1 MYNDYAIIYTIV
13 LTEKEVIMNKI
24 LFKDLE
30 QYFNQEIEIQ
40 GFVDKIRDLQYV
52 QFVILRDSSA
62 KIQMT
67 VEKNEDNKELN
78 EIISSLTKESTV
90 LAKGVVYQQ
99 EKVKLRGMEFI
110 PQYLEITSKS
120 EEELPIDILDYNN
133 KSNQELRLDNRFL
146 DLRVQKNYLIFK
158 GQTLAEMSMREY
170 WIANNFIEI
179 HSPKILGTASESGA
193 EVFSLDY
200 FGKKVYL
207 AQSPQFYKQMAMAA
221 GFNNV
226 FEIGPVFRAE
236 NSHTAYHATEFT
248 SVDIEMSWIKSHHDV
263 MDAEEAKIKQVMKRL
278 YQDMNEEYKEV
289 FGKDIQVPN
298 YDFPRIPF
306 FEAKKI
312 IQENYK
318 YIGEKEFDFDR
329 REEEL
334 ICIYAKK
341 KLGAEFVFITEYPFA
356 ARPFYHMLDEETKLT
371 KSFDLLYKGIE
382 ITTGAQRE
390 HRIDVLKAQAIEKGM
405 SLEPIDFYLNFF
417 RYGMPP
423 HGGYGFGLTR
433 FLMRLFEVDS
443 IRDVTFLYRGPN
455 RVNP

>member
-1 MYNDYAIIYTIV
+1 MA
-13 LTEKEVIMNKI
+13 KI

-30 QYFNQEIEIQ
+30 KYFDQEIEIQ

-52 QFVILRDSSA
+52 QFVVLRDSSA
-62 KIQMT
+62 KVQMT
-67 VEKNEDNKELN
+67 LEKNDENKELN
-78 EIISSLTKESTV
+78 DIISKLTKESTI
-90 LAKGVVYQQ
+90 LTKGTVFKQ

-110 PQYLEITSKS
+110 PTNIEVTSRS

-133 KSNQELRLDNRFL
+133 KSKQDLRLDNRFL
-146 DLRVQKNYLIFK
+146 DLRLDKNYLIFK
-158 GQTLAEMSMREY
+158 GQTLAENAMREY
-170 WIANNFIEI
+170 WINNDFIEI
-179 HSPKILGTASESGA
+179 HSPKILGTASETGA
-193 EVFSLDY
+193 EVFELDY

-248 SVDIEMSWIKSHHDV
+248 SVDCEISWIKSHHEV
-263 MDAEEAKIKQVMKRL
+263 MDLEEAKLVHVMKSL
-278 YQDMNEEYKEV
+278 KEKLNV
-289 FGKDIQVPN
+289 DFKEIFKKEIQIPSEK
-298 YDFPRIPF
+298 FPRIPF
-306 FEAKKI
+306 LEAKQI
-312 IQENYK
+312 IQEKYK
-318 YIGEKEFDFDR
+318 YFGEKPYDFDR
-329 REEEL
+329 KEEEL
-334 ICIYAKK
+334 ICMYAKK
-341 KLGAEFVFITEYPFA
+341 NLNSDFVFIIDYPFQ
-356 ARPFYHMLDEETKLT
+356 ARPFYHMLDENTKLT

-390 HRIDVLKAQAIEKGM
+390 HRIDVLKAQALEKEM
-405 SLEPIDFYLNFF
+405 SLESLDFYLNFF

-455 RVNP
+455 RVMP

>member
-1 MYNDYAIIYTIV
+1 MG
-13 LTEKEVIMNKI
+13 KIM
-24 LFKDLE
+24 FKDLE
-30 QYFNQEIEIQ
+30 KYYNQEIEIQ

-52 QFVILRDSSA
+52 QFVVLRDSSN
-62 KIQMT
+62 KVQMT
-67 VEKNEDNKELN
+67 VEKNEENKELN

-90 LAKGVVYQQ
+90 LAKGTIYKQ

-110 PQYLEITSKS
+110 PNKIEITSKS
-120 EEELPIDILDYNN
+120 EEELPIDILDYTN
-133 KSNQELRLDNRFL
+133 KSKQDLRLDNRFL
-146 DLRVQKNYLIFK
+146 DLRLDKNYLIFK
-158 GQTLAEMSMREY
+158 GQTLAEMAMREY
-170 WIANNFIEI
+170 WIRNNFLEI

-193 EVFSLDY
+193 EVFSMDY
-200 FGKKVYL
+200 FGRKVFL

-248 SVDIEMSWIKSHHDV
+248 SVDIEMSWIKSYHEV
-263 MDAEEAKIKQVMKRL
+263 MDAEEAKLKEVMKRL
-278 YQDMNEEYKEV
+278 HNDLNEEYHAMFK
-289 FGKDIQVPN
+289 KDIEIPN

-306 FEAKKI
+306 YEAKKI

-318 YIGEKEFDFDR
+318 YIGEKEHDFDR
-329 REEEL
+329 KEEEL
-334 ICIYAKK
+334 IGLYAKK
-341 KLGAEFVFITEYPFA
+341 KLNSDFVFIIDYPFA
-356 ARPFYHMLDEETKLT
+356 ARPFYHMLNPNTKLT
-371 KSFDLLYKGIE
+371 YSFDLLYKGIE

-390 HRIDVLKAQAIEKGM
+390 HRIEVLKKQAIEKDM

-433 FLMRLFEVDS
+433 FLMRFFEVES

>member
-1 MYNDYAIIYTIV
+1 
-13 LTEKEVIMNKI
+13 MNKI
-24 LFKDLE
+24 LFKDLAD
-30 QYFNQEIEIQ
+30 YFNQEIEIQ

-52 QFVILRDSSA
+52 QFVVLRDSSA
-62 KIQMT
+62 KVQVT
-67 VEKNEDNKELN
+67 VEKNEKNKEIN
-78 EIISSLTKESTV
+78 DVISSLTKESTV
-90 LAKGVVYQQ
+90 LVKGTVHEQ

-110 PQYLEITSKS
+110 PTYFEITSKS

-133 KSNQELRLDNRFL
+133 KSKQDLRLDNRFL
-146 DLRVQKNYLIFK
+146 DLRLDKNYLIFK
-158 GQTLAEMSMREY
+158 GQTIAEMAMREY
-170 WIANNFIEI
+170 WVNNNFIEI

-248 SVDIEMSWIKSHHDV
+248 SVDVEMSWIKSYHEV
-263 MDAEEAKIKQVMKRL
+263 MDAEEQKLKEVMKRL
-278 YQDMNEEYKEV
+278 HKDLNEEYKALYN
-289 FGKDIQVPN
+289 KDIEIPE
-298 YDFPRIPF
+298 YDFPRISF

-329 REEEL
+329 KEEEL
-334 ICIYAKK
+334 IGLFAKK
-341 KLGAEFVFITEYPFA
+341 KLKADFVFIIDYPFQ
-356 ARPFYHMLDEETKLT
+356 ARPFYHMLDSETKLT

-390 HRIDVLKAQAIEKGM
+390 HRIDILKAQALEKEM
-405 SLEPIDFYLNFF
+405 NLESIDFYLNFF

-433 FLMRLFEVDS
+433 FLMRLFNVES

>member
-1 MYNDYAIIYTIV
+1 MG
-13 LTEKEVIMNKI
+13 KIM
-24 LFKDLE
+24 FKDLE
-30 QYFNQEIEIQ
+30 KYYNQEIEIQ

-52 QFVILRDSSA
+52 QFVVLRDSSN
-62 KIQMT
+62 KVQMT
-67 VEKNEDNKELN
+67 VEKNEENKELN

-90 LAKGVVYQQ
+90 LAKGTIYQQ
-99 EKVKLRGMEFI
+99 EKVKLRGMEFVPKKI
-110 PQYLEITSKS
+110 EITSKS
-120 EEELPIDILDYNN
+120 EEELPIDILDYTN
-133 KSNQELRLDNRFL
+133 KSKQDLRLDNRFL
-146 DLRVQKNYLIFK
+146 DLRLDKNYLIFK
-158 GQTLAEMSMREY
+158 GQTLAEMAMREY
-170 WIANNFIEI
+170 WIRNNFIEI

-193 EVFSLDY
+193 EVFSMDY
-200 FGKKVYL
+200 FGRKVFL

-248 SVDIEMSWIKSHHDV
+248 SVDIEMSWIKSYHEV
-263 MDAEEAKIKQVMKRL
+263 MDAEEAKLKEVMKRL
-278 YQDMNEEYKEV
+278 HNDLNEEYHAMFK
-289 FGKDIQVPN
+289 KDIEIPN

-306 FEAKKI
+306 YEAKKI

-318 YIGEKEFDFDR
+318 YIGEKEHDFDR
-329 REEEL
+329 KEEEL
-334 ICIYAKK
+334 IGLYAKK
-341 KLGAEFVFITEYPFA
+341 KLNSDFVFIIDYPFA
-356 ARPFYHMLDEETKLT
+356 ARPFYHMLDPNTKLT
-371 KSFDLLYKGIE
+371 YSFDLLYKGIE

-390 HRIDVLKAQAIEKGM
+390 HRIEVLKKQAIEKDM

-433 FLMRLFEVDS
+433 FLMRFFEVES

>member
-1 MYNDYAIIYTIV
+1 MS
-13 LTEKEVIMNKI
+13 KIM
-24 LFKDLE
+24 FKDLD

-62 KIQMT
+62 KVQMT
-67 VEKNEDNKELN
+67 IEKNEENKILN
-78 EIISSLTKESTV
+78 EIVSSLTKESTV
-90 LAKGVVYQQ
+90 LAKGTIFQQ

-110 PQYLEITSKS
+110 PNEILITSKS

-133 KSNQELRLDNRFL
+133 KSKQDLRLDNRFL
-146 DLRVQKNYLIFK
+146 DLRVDKNFLIFK
-158 GQTLAEMSMREY
+158 GQTLAEMAMRDY
-170 WIANNFIEI
+170 WINHDFIEI
-179 HSPKILGTASESGA
+179 HSPKILGTASETGA
-193 EVFSLDY
+193 EVFELEY

-248 SVDIEMSWIKSHHDV
+248 SVDCEISWIKDHHEV
-263 MDAEEAKIKQVMKRL
+263 MDLEEEKLLEVMKRL
-278 YQDMNEEYKEV
+278 KDDIGEEFKTIFKKE
-289 FGKDIQVPN
+289 IQIPTKA
-298 YDFPRIPF
+298 FPRIPF
-306 FEAKKI
+306 LEAKQI
-312 IQENYK
+312 IQNQYK
-318 YIGEKEFDFDR
+318 YFGEKSYDFDR

-334 ICIYAKK
+334 ICLYAKK
-341 KLGAEFVFITEYPFA
+341 NFDSDFVFVIDYPFE
-356 ARPFYHMLDEETKLT
+356 ARPFYHMLDEESKLT

-390 HRIDVLKAQAIEKGM
+390 HRIDVLKKQALEKEM
-405 SLEPIDFYLNFF
+405 SLESLDFYLNFF
-417 RYGMPP
+417 KFGMPP

-455 RVNP
+455 RVMP

>member
-1 MYNDYAIIYTIV
+1 MG
-13 LTEKEVIMNKI
+13 KI

-30 QYFNQEIEIQ
+30 KYFGKEIEVQ

-52 QFVILRDSSA
+52 QFVVLRDSTA
-62 KIQMT
+62 KVQMT
-67 VEKNEDNKELN
+67 IEKNEENKEINDLV
-78 EIISSLTKESTV
+78 SSLTKESTV
-90 LAKGVVYQQ
+90 LAKGTIFQQ
-99 EKVKLRGMEFI
+99 DKVKLRGMEFI
-110 PQYLEITSKS
+110 PNALEITSKS

-133 KSNQELRLDNRFL
+133 KSKQDLRLDNRFL
-146 DLRVQKNYLIFK
+146 DLRLDKNYLIFK
-158 GQTLAEMSMREY
+158 AQTLAEMAMREY
-170 WIANNFIEI
+170 WIKNNFIEI

-193 EVFSLDY
+193 EVFSMDY
-200 FGKKVYL
+200 FGRKVFL

-248 SVDIEMSWIKSHHDV
+248 SVDIEMSWIKSHHEV
-263 MDAEEAKIKQVMKRL
+263 MDAEEAKMKEVMKRL
-278 YQDMNEEYKEV
+278 HEDLNSEYKEI
-289 FGKDIQVPN
+289 FKKDIEIPAV
-298 YDFPRIPF
+298 DFPRIPF
-306 FEAKKI
+306 YEAKKI

-318 YIGEKEFDFDR
+318 YKGEKEHDFDR
-329 REEEL
+329 KEEEL
-334 ICIYAKK
+334 IGLYAKK
-341 KLGAEFVFITEYPFA
+341 KLNSDFVFIIDYPFE
-356 ARPFYHMLDEETKLT
+356 ARPFYHMLDQDTKLT

-390 HRIDVLKAQAIEKGM
+390 HRVDVLKSQAIQKDM
-405 SLEPIDFYLNFF
+405 SLEPLDFYINFF

-433 FLMRLFEVDS
+433 FLMRLFDVES

>member
-1 MYNDYAIIYTIV
+1 MS
-13 LTEKEVIMNKI
+13 KIM
-24 LFKDLE
+24 FKDLE
-30 QYFNQEIEIQ
+30 NYYDQEIELQ

-52 QFVILRDSSA
+52 QFVILRDSTS

-67 VEKNEDNKELN
+67 VEKNEENRPLN
-78 EIISSLTKESTV
+78 EIISTLTKESTV
-90 LAKGVVYQQ
+90 LVKGTLFKQ

-110 PQYLEITSKS
+110 PKSVEITSKS

-146 DLRVQKNYLIFK
+146 DLRVDKNYLIFK
-158 GQTLAEMSMREY
+158 GQTLAEMAMREY
-170 WIANNFIEI
+170 WIKNNFIEI

-200 FGKKVYL
+200 FGRKVYL

-248 SVDIEMSWIKSHHDV
+248 SVDIEMSWIKSHHEV
-263 MDAEEAKIKQVMKRL
+263 MDAEEAKMIEVMKTL
-278 YQDMNEEYKEV
+278 KNNLENEYKEL
-289 FGKDIQVPN
+289 FKKEITIPETR
-298 YDFPRIPF
+298 FPRIPF
-306 FEAKKI
+306 LEAKNI

-318 YIGEKEFDFDR
+318 YFGEKPHDFDR
-329 REEEL
+329 KEEEL
-334 ICIYAKK
+334 IGLYAKK
-341 KLGAEFVFITEYPFA
+341 KLNSDFVFIIDYPFE
-356 ARPFYHMLDEETKLT
+356 ARPFYHMLDPLTKLT

-390 HRIDVLKAQAIEKGM
+390 HRIDVLKHQANLKDM
-405 SLEPIDFYLNFF
+405 SLESLDFYLNFF
-417 RYGMPP
+417 RFGMPP

-433 FLMRLFEVDS
+433 FLMRFFNVDS

>member
-1 MYNDYAIIYTIV
+1 MTK
-13 LTEKEVIMNKI
+13 KEVIMNKI

-30 QYFNQEIEIQ
+30 NYFDKEIEIQ

-52 QFVILRDSSA
+52 QFIILRDSSD
-62 KIQMT
+62 KIQLT
-67 VEKNEDNKELN
+67 VEKNDENKELN
-78 EIISSLTKESTV
+78 ALISTLTKESTV
-90 LAKGVVYQQ
+90 LAKGILHKH

-110 PQYLEITSKS
+110 PTSLVITSRS

-133 KSNQELRLDNRFL
+133 KSKQDLRLDNRFL
-146 DLRVQKNYLIFK
+146 DLRLDKNYLIFK
-158 GQTLAEMSMREY
+158 GQTLAEMAMREY
-170 WIANNFIEI
+170 WIKNNFIEI

-248 SVDIEMSWIKSHHDV
+248 SVDIEMSWIKSYHEV
-263 MDAEEAKIKQVMKRL
+263 MDAEEAKLKQVMLKL
-278 YQDMNEEYKEV
+278 HKGINEEYKTIFKNE
-289 FGKDIQVPN
+289 IEVPN

-306 FEAKKI
+306 YEAKKI
-312 IQENYK
+312 IQENYQ
-318 YIGEKEFDFDR
+318 YIGDKEFDFDR
-329 REEEL
+329 KEEEL
-334 ICIYAKK
+334 IGLYAKK
-341 KLGAEFVFITEYPFA
+341 KLNSDFVFIIDYPFA
-356 ARPFYHMLDEETKLT
+356 ARPFYHMLDPVTKLT
-371 KSFDLLYKGIE
+371 YSFDLLYKGIE

-390 HRIDVLKAQAIEKGM
+390 HRIDVLKSQALEKEM
-405 SLEPIDFYLNFF
+405 SLESLDFYFNFF
-417 RYGMPP
+417 RFGMPP

-433 FLMRLFEVDS
+433 FLMRLFDVES